1 MRVASHT
8 VSAGIVRQIQQL
20 GGQQAKLQGQIAS
33 GQRISQPGDDPAAVG
48 RVLNLESERR
58 QITQFGRNASTALA
72 VAQATFSGLQG
83 IKRISDRAGELATLG
98 TGVLGAEAMRAYGA
112 ETDQLIEQAVQAANT
127 RFSGN
132 YLFAGTAVD
141 TPAVSVTR
149 DAAGRITSVS
159 YDGNTAQS
167 SLPLSEATSVAPS
180 ASGAT
185 NQGLAGFIANLIS
198 LRDALNSGDTAAVA
212 ATQPALTGSEDLLVA
227 AIADNGGMQTRIQA
241 SQALQA
247 DRLNS
252 AEQLI
257 SVETSADLA
266 AAVVKLN
273 QTQTAYQAA
282 LQSAANIMRLS
293 LLDYI
298 Q

>member
-8 VSAGIVRQIQQL
+8 VSASIVRQIQQL
-20 GGQQAKLQGQIAS
+20 GSQQAKLQGQVAS
-33 GQRISQPGDDPAAVG
+33 GLRISLPEDDPAAAG

-58 QITQFGRNASTALA
+58 QITQFGRNAATALA
-72 VAQATFSGLQG
+72 VAQSTFSGLQG
-83 IKRISDRAGELATLG
+83 IKKISDRAGELATLG
-98 TGVLGAEAMRAYGA
+98 TGVLGAAALQAYGA
-112 ETDQLIEQAVQAANT
+112 EADQLIEQAVQAANT

-141 TPAVSVTR
+141 APAVSVIR

-167 SLPLSEATSVAPS
+167 SIPLSEATSVTPS
-180 ASGAT
+180 TGGAT
-185 NQGLAGFIANLIS
+185 NQGLADFITNLIS
-198 LRDALNSGDTAAVA
+198 LRDALDSGDTAAVA
-212 ATQPALTGSEDLLVA
+212 ATQPALIGSEDLLVA
-227 AIADNGGMQTRIQA
+227 AIADNGGMQTRILA

-247 DRLNS
+247 DRTTS
-252 AEQLI
+252 VEQLI
-257 SVETSADLA
+257 SAETSADLA
-266 AAVVKLN
+266 ATVVKLN

-293 LLDYI
+293 LLDFI